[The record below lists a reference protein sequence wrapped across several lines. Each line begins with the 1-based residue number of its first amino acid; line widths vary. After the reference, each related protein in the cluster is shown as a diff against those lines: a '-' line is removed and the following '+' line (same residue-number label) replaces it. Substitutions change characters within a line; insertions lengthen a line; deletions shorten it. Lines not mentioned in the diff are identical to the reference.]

1 MNYLNKEKY
10 MDKKER
16 VLKKLDELN
25 IKYELIDH
33 PPVYT
38 IEETESLNL
47 EEKGHIVKNLFLKNS
62 NGKKHYLVV
71 VKGDKKADLKSIRS
85 QIQSSALSF
94 ASEER
99 LEKYL
104 GLLKGAVTPL
114 GIINDHNH
122 CVNVLIDEDLKNQS
136 IIGIHPNVNTSTV
149 FISYNDMIKFI
160 NIFGNEIL
168 YVNI

>member
-1 MNYLNKEKY
+1 
-10 MDKKER
+10 MDKKEK
-16 VLKKLDELN
+16 VLRRLDELN
-25 IKYELIDH
+25 IKYDLINH

-38 IEETESLNL
+38 IEEMENLNL

-71 VKGDKKADLKSIRS
+71 LKGDKKADLKSIKS
-85 QIQSSALSF
+85 QIESSALSF

-99 LEKYL
+99 LQKHL

-114 GIINDHNH
+114 GIINDEEH
-122 CVNVLIDEDLKNQS
+122 CVNIVIDNDLKNQN
-136 IIGIHPNVNTSTV
+136 IIGVHPNVNTSTI

-160 NIFGNEIL
+160 NTFGNQIL

>member
-1 MNYLNKEKY
+1 

-16 VLKKLDELN
+16 VLEKLDELN

-38 IEETESLNL
+38 IEEMENLNL
-47 EEKGHIVKNLFLKNS
+47 EEKGLIVKNLFLKNS
-62 NGKKHYLVV
+62 NGKKHYLVIL
-71 VKGDKKADLKSIRS
+71 KSGKNADLKSIKS

-104 GLLKGAVTPL
+104 GLLKGAVTPF
-114 GIINDHNH
+114 GIINDKDH
-122 CVNVLIDEDLKNQS
+122 CVNVVIDDDLKNETL
-136 IIGIHPNVNTSTV
+136 IGVHPNVNTATV
-149 FISYNDMIKFI
+149 FISYDDMIKFI
-160 NIFGNEIL
+160 NTFGNEIL

>member
-1 MNYLNKEKY
+1 MDKREKVLNK
-10 MDKKER
+10 
-16 VLKKLDELN
+16 LNELE
-25 IKYELIDH
+25 IKYKLIDH

-38 IEETESLNL
+38 IDAMDELNL
-47 EEKGHIVKNLFLKNS
+47 SEHGHIVKNLFLKNS

-71 VKGDKKADLKSIRS
+71 LKGDKKADLKSIKS
-85 QIQSSALSF
+85 QINSTSLSF

-114 GIINDHNH
+114 GIINDEDH
-122 CVNVLIDEDLKNQS
+122 CVCIVLDKDLKNEEF
-136 IIGIHPNVNTSTV
+136 IGIHPNVNTATV
-149 FISYNDMIKFI
+149 FISYNDLLKFI
-160 NIFGNEIL
+160 NTFGNKIF

>member
-1 MNYLNKEKY
+1 MEKKEK
-10 MDKKER
+10 

-25 IKYELIDH
+25 IKYEVVDH

-38 IEETESLNL
+38 IEEMENLNL
-47 EEKGHIVKNLFLKNS
+47 EGKGHVVKNLFLKNS

-71 VKGDKKADLKSIRS
+71 LKGDKKADLKSIKS

-99 LEKYL
+99 LEKHL
-104 GLLKGAVTPL
+104 NLLKGAVTPL
-114 GIINDHNH
+114 GIINDKEH
-122 CVNVLIDEDLKNQS
+122 CVNVVIDDDLKNQNT
-136 IIGIHPNVNTSTV
+136 IGIHPNVNTSTV
-149 FISYNDMIKFI
+149 FISYNDMIRFI
-160 NIFGNEIL
+160 NDFGNEIL